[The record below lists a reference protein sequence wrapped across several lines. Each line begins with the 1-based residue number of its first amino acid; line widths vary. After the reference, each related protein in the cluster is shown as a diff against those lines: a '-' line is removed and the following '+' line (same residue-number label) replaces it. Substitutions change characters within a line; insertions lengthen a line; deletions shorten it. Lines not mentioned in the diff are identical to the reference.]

1 MPYTHPPTRW
11 RVALCTFALCL
22 SHVAHAQPDYSP
34 GQILVKFRN
43 AKPALGPALSDHHG
57 ATRIEPLFAPRSAK
71 AAHPHPL
78 MGVYRVHLSGD
89 PAVAAADYASRP
101 DVVYAQPN
109 HIFTHQSNDP
119 RYDAQRSLQTLGW
132 ETLHQSL
139 GPMKKQIVVAI
150 IDSGIDY
157 DHEDLRDNIWHNDAE
172 LRGTQGVDDDDNGY
186 IDDIRGWDFTHAP
199 GVPGAGDYLDR
210 DNDPRG
216 ESPHGTLVAGI
227 VAATTNNEVGIAGIA
242 PDAQLMALRA
252 GLNRIEGGGGSFL
265 EEDDLAAAILY
276 AVENGAHVINMS
288 WGGEERTFV
297 LSDIL
302 HYAHAMGVV
311 LVSSAG
317 NSSGPLAYPAAHH
330 ATLAIGA
337 TDHEDY
343 LASFSN
349 RGAALDLV
357 APGVRVLTTSLNNQY
372 SAASGTSFSAPHVA
386 GLAALILSRRP
397 ELSPQSVR
405 GLLIA
410 SAVDLK
416 EPWNYNRHGAG
427 RVSGD
432 SLAARLG
439 TFDSLTVAILS
450 PDNDQGASAAFDI
463 RATVTG
469 AQPTGY
475 CLSYGLGHDPPK
487 LTWTRL
493 ASGSPSAS
501 IRHAWD
507 VSDFPQT
514 AAVLRLEADLSDGGI
529 IEDRVRVAIQKTGPA
544 ITNLV
549 CGDVLEVDR
558 RVFECRWE
566 TDQRAHGG
574 MAYRMG
580 ADVDTI
586 YTGLVQTKHRVV
598 LPHTLPAGAVTYRI
612 FADGENGTRTIEPGR
627 AFDYVP
633 FRIPQNGFSK
643 IGTLPDG
650 YLPDRASDFD
660 RDGKPEIALMPYI
673 SGAPFGP
680 VHIYELNGTFF
691 DVFQTEERFTPQA
704 IGDFNN
710 DGRDDLLGGV
720 SLLVPNRIHLPT
732 VNDGRDD
739 LLGGVSL
746 GLRLLT
752 GTAANPYPTRL
763 AYEWRDLYG
772 GQFADVDGDSIPD
785 IIASAGTRRGI
796 RVIRYVG
803 GAIRDD
809 FLPDPSPDGGR
820 PGTRFVVADFDNN
833 GHREIL
839 TGDEAGDLWMYEYRA
854 GSYDQTWLEPGTG
867 DARWIGGGADLD
879 DDGVIEF
886 AVARAYED
894 YTNPF
899 NGFWEL
905 EIYSASANGFAREWA
920 VRINGV
926 AITGPGISTGDVDG
940 DGLSDLLVCTPPQL
954 YAFRA
959 DAPNRYRPFWH
970 SPVGVT
976 YRPLIADLDGDFRN
990 EVLFNFDGTV
1000 HIVERDAPPASVPSP
1015 QIIRARALG
1024 PTRVELNWMPVPDAS
1039 AYQIYRAVG
1048 REGALAYFDEI
1059 HDRTAYIDE
1068 LLTEG
1073 ENYRYQIVAIADAD
1087 LRSGI
1092 VSLIPNAR
1100 PEVVRCE
1107 TLSDDQIQLFFSEA
1121 MSADAARPSAYLLAG
1136 MGQPTS
1142 VILDRQNTRAV
1153 LSFPT
1158 RLPTPY
1164 TLTILNASDVTGT
1177 PLGQTTITDI
1187 RDPSLLAR
1195 ADADGSGVI
1204 DFLDFLAFAR
1214 AFQTPDPTFDFD
1226 GDGVVN
1232 FPDFLTFARLYGL
1245 SVNSKISSQ

>member
-1 MPYTHPPTRW
+1 MAAQHGVTH
-11 RVALCTFALCL
+11 
-22 SHVAHAQPDYSP
+22 
-34 GQILVKFRN
+34 
-43 AKPALGPALSDHHG
+43 
-57 ATRIEPLFAPRSAK
+57 IEPLVAPRSAK
-71 AAHPHPL
+71 VAQPHPL
-78 MGVYRVHLSGD
+78 AGVYRVHLSGD
-89 PAVAAADYASRP
+89 PAAAAADYASRP

-139 GPMKKQIVVAI
+139 GPIKKQIVVAI

-199 GVPGAGDYLDR
+199 GVPGTGDYLNR
-210 DNDPRG
+210 DNDPRD
-216 ESPHGTLVAGI
+216 ESSHGTRVAGI
-227 VAATTNNEVGIAGIA
+227 VAATTNNDVGIAGIA

-252 GLNRIEGGGGSFL
+252 GLNRLGVIGSFL

-276 AVENGAHVINMS
+276 AVENGAQVINMS
-288 WGGEERTFV
+288 WGGPERTFV

-302 HYAHAMGVV
+302 QYAHAMGVV
-311 LVSSAG
+311 LVSAAG

-337 TDHEDY
+337 TDHEDR
-343 LASFSN
+343 LAHYFSN

-357 APGVRVLTTSLNNQY
+357 APGVRVLSTFPNNQY
-372 SAASGTSFSAPHVA
+372 LAASGTSFSAPHVA

-397 ELSPQSVR
+397 ELSPQSIR

-410 SAVDLK
+410 SAVDLGD
-416 EPWNYNRHGAG
+416 PGHDNFYGAG

-439 TFDSLTVAILS
+439 TFDSLTVAILA
-450 PDNDQGASAAFDI
+450 PNNDQGADVAFDI
-463 RATVTG
+463 RATVVG

-475 CLSYGLGHDPPK
+475 RLSYGLGHDP
-487 LTWTRL
+487 LNWTRL
-493 ASGSPSAS
+493 ASGSPSAA
-501 IRHAWD
+501 IRHTWD
-507 VSDFPQT
+507 VSDLPQT
-514 AAVLRLEADLSDGGI
+514 AAVLRLEAELSDGGK
-529 IEDRVRVAIQKTGPA
+529 IEDRVLVAIQKTGPA
-544 ITNLV
+544 ITKLV
-549 CGDVLEVDR
+549 CGDVLEADH

-580 ADVDTI
+580 ADADTI
-586 YTGLVQTKHRVV
+586 YTGLVQTTHRVV
-598 LPHTLPAGAVTYRI
+598 LPHTLPAGAVTYHI
-612 FADGENGTRTIEPGR
+612 FADGENGTRTIEPAR

-633 FRIPQNGFSK
+633 FRVPQNGFSK
-643 IGTLPDG
+643 IDTLTAG

-660 RDGKPEIALMPYI
+660 RDGNPEIALSPSI

-680 VHIYELNGTFF
+680 VHIYELDGAFS
-691 DVFQTEERFTPQA
+691 DVFQTEEHFTPQA

-710 DGRDDLLGGV
+710 DGRDDLLGWTAQDG
-720 SLLVPNRIHLPT
+720 LL
-732 VNDGRDD
+732 
-739 LLGGVSL
+739 
-746 GLRLLT
+746 LLT
-752 GTAANPYPTRL
+752 GTAANPYPTRI
-763 AYEWRDLYG
+763 AYDWPDLRG

-785 IIASAGTRRGI
+785 IIANAMRGI

-809 FLPDPSPDGGR
+809 FLRDPSPGGGI
-820 PGTRFVVADFDNN
+820 GTRFVVADFDNN

-839 TGDEAGDLWMYEYRA
+839 AGDEAGDLWMYEYRT
-854 GSYDQTWLEPGTG
+854 GRYDSTWFSPGTG

-879 DDGVIEF
+879 ADGVIEF
-886 AVARAYED
+886 AVARAHAD
-894 YTNPF
+894 FTNPF

-926 AITGPGISTGDVDG
+926 VLTGTGIATGDVDG
-940 DGLSDLLVCTPPQL
+940 DGVSDLLVCTPPQL

-976 YRPLIADLDGDFRN
+976 SRPLIADLDEDFRS
-990 EVLFNFDGTV
+990 EVLFNLDGAV
-1000 HIVERDAPPASVPSP
+1000 HIVERDAPPSSVPSP

-1024 PTRVELNWMPVPDAS
+1024 PTRVELNYMPVPDAS
-1039 AYQIYRAVG
+1039 AYQIHRAVG
-1048 REGALAYFDEI
+1048 IEGALTYFDEI
-1059 HDRTAYIDE
+1059 YDRTAYIDE

-1073 ENYRYQIVAIADAD
+1073 ETYRYQIVAIADTS

-1092 VSLIPNAR
+1092 VALIPNAR

-1121 MSADAARPSAYLLAG
+1121 MSADAAEPSAYLLAG

-1158 RLPTPY
+1158 RLPTPS
-1164 TLTILNASDVTGT
+1164 TLTILNASDATGT
-1177 PLGQTTITDI
+1177 PLGQTTIADI
-1187 RDPSLLAR
+1187 RDSSLLAR

-1204 DFLDFLAFAR
+1204 DFPDFLAFAR

-1232 FPDFLTFARLYGL
+1232 FPDFLTFARIYGRT
-1245 SVNSKISSQ
+1245 VNAKISGQ

>member
-1 MPYTHPPTRW
+1 MNTEDSTLPYTPPTWW

-22 SHVAHAQPDYSP
+22 SHAAHAQPDYSP

-43 AKPALGPALSDHHG
+43 AKPALGPAMAAQHG
-57 ATRIEPLFAPRSAK
+57 VTRIEPLVAPRSAK
-71 AAHPHPL
+71 AAQPHPL
-78 MGVYRVHLSGD
+78 AGVYRVHLSGD

-139 GPMKKQIVVAI
+139 GPIKKQIVVAI

-199 GVPGAGDYLDR
+199 GVPGTGDYLNR
-210 DNDPRG
+210 DNDPHD
-216 ESPHGTLVAGI
+216 ESSHGTRVAGI
-227 VAATTNNEVGIAGIA
+227 VAATTNNDVGIAGIA

-252 GLNRIEGGGGSFL
+252 GLNRLGVSGSFL

-276 AVENGAHVINMS
+276 AVENGAQVINMS
-288 WGGEERTFV
+288 WGGSERTFV

-302 HYAHAMGVV
+302 QYAHAMGVV
-311 LVSSAG
+311 LVSAAG

-337 TDHEDY
+337 TDHEDR
-343 LASFSN
+343 LAHYFSN

-357 APGVRVLTTSLNNQY
+357 APGVRVLSTFPNNQY
-372 SAASGTSFSAPHVA
+372 LAASGTSFSAPHVA

-397 ELSPQSVR
+397 ELSPQSIR

-410 SAVDLK
+410 SAVDLG
-416 EPWNYNRHGAG
+416 EPGHDNSYGAG

-439 TFDSLTVAILS
+439 TFDSLTVAILV
-450 PDNDQGASAAFDI
+450 PHNDQGADAAFDI
-463 RATVTG
+463 RAIVTG

-475 CLSYGLGHDPPK
+475 RLSYGLGHDPSN
-487 LTWTRL
+487 WTRL
-493 ASGSPSAS
+493 ASGSPSAA
-501 IRHAWD
+501 IRHTWD
-507 VSDFPQT
+507 VSDLPQT
-514 AAVLRLEADLSDGGI
+514 AAVLRLEAELSDGGI

-544 ITNLV
+544 ITKLV
-549 CGDVLEVDR
+549 CGDVLEADR

-580 ADVDTI
+580 ADADTI
-586 YTGLVQTKHRVV
+586 YTGLVQTTHRVV
-598 LPHTLPAGAVTYRI
+598 LPHTLPAGAVTYHI
-612 FADGENGTRTIEPGR
+612 FADGENGARTIEPAR

-633 FRIPQNGFSK
+633 FRVPQNGFSK
-643 IGTLPDG
+643 IDTLPDG

-660 RDGKPEIALMPYI
+660 RDGNPEIALMPPI

-680 VHIYELNGTFF
+680 VHIYELDGAFS
-691 DVFQTEERFTPQA
+691 DVFQTEAHFTPQA

-710 DGRDDLLGGV
+710 DGRDDLLGWTAQDG
-720 SLLVPNRIHLPT
+720 LL
-732 VNDGRDD
+732 
-739 LLGGVSL
+739 
-746 GLRLLT
+746 LLT
-752 GTAANPYPTRL
+752 GTDANPYPTHI
-763 AYEWRDLYG
+763 AYDWPDLRG

-785 IIASAGTRRGI
+785 IIANADTRRGI

-809 FLPDPSPDGGR
+809 FLRDPSPGGGI
-820 PGTRFVVADFDNN
+820 GTRFVVADFDNN
-833 GHREIL
+833 GRREIL
-839 TGDEAGDLWMYEYRA
+839 AGDEAGDLWMYEYRA
-854 GSYDQTWLEPGTG
+854 GRYDSTWFSPGTG

-879 DDGVIEF
+879 ADGVIEF
-886 AVARAYED
+886 AVARAHAD
-894 YTNPF
+894 FTNPF

-926 AITGPGISTGDVDG
+926 VLTGAGIAAGDVDG
-940 DGLSDLLVCTPPQL
+940 DGVSDLLVCTPPQL

-976 YRPLIADLDGDFRN
+976 SRPLIADLDEDFRS
-990 EVLFNFDGTV
+990 EVLFSFNGAI
-1000 HIVERDAPPASVPSP
+1000 HIVERDAPPSSVPSP

-1024 PTRVELNWMPVPDAS
+1024 PTRVELNYMPVPDAS

-1048 REGALAYFDEI
+1048 IEGALAYFDEI

-1073 ENYRYQIVAIADAD
+1073 ETYRYQIVAIADAD

-1092 VSLIPNAR
+1092 VALIPNAR

-1121 MSADAARPSAYLLAG
+1121 MSADAAKPSAYLLAG

-1158 RLPTPY
+1158 RLPTPS
-1164 TLTILNASDVTGT
+1164 TLTILNASDATGT
-1177 PLGQTTITDI
+1177 PLGQTTIADI
-1187 RDPSLLAR
+1187 RDSSLLAR
-1195 ADADGSGVI
+1195 ADADGNGII
-1204 DFLDFLAFAR
+1204 DFPDFLAFAR

-1232 FPDFLTFARLYGL
+1232 FPDFLTFARIYGRT
-1245 SVNSKISSQ
+1245 VNAKISGQ